1 MEKNTFSALFAFSN
15 LIQMLMSSFV
25 KFWDVDWNIKIYF
38 GYSYFRDMYFLWTFI
53 GNAKTNCFEISLYFC
68 FLILIDTTKLG
79 LIKDSDFK
87 IIMID
92 SFLQKK
98 NQSSKDKCFQMFCA
112 HQKASDVNNQHKY
125 CSYFNI
131 LLAVVFQ

>member
-53 GNAKTNCFEISLYFC
+53 GNAKTNCFEISLYFW

-92 SFLQKK
+92 SFLRKII
-98 NQSSKDKCFQMFCA
+98 S
-112 HQKASDVNNQHKY
+112 HQKTNVFK
-125 CSYFNI
+125 CSMLIKKLLTSTINI
-131 LLAVVFQ
+131 STAVISIFY